1 MKILVTGG
9 SGFIGNILIKKLLSQ
24 GYRINCLDNNKINI
38 KHKNLK
44 IFKGSVLSIKI
55 RFGS

>member
-24 GYRINCLDNNKINI
+24 GFRINCLDNNKINI

-44 IFKGSVLSIKI
+44 FLKDLFFLLKN
-55 RFGS
+55 